1 MDDFSTS
8 LSSEHFNSAVT
19 FLFQGNFFA
28 NIGSII
34 VFAIFGTAVS
44 AIVIGGGIYLLGKV
58 SGFSVFKKDLL
69 EKPVLGD
76 QQPPDERSVRI
87 TTILIIINLLACFM
101 LNCIN

>member
-8 LSSEHFNSAVT
+8 LSLEHFNSAVT

-58 SGFSVFKKDLL
+58 SGFSVFKRTFLKNQFWVISNHLMKDQLDYNNTDHN
-69 EKPVLGD
+69 KFIG
-76 QQPPDERSVRI
+76 
-87 TTILIIINLLACFM
+87 M
-101 LNCIN
+101 LYA